1 MVYKK
6 RIWIRSDLA
15 PAVSVARK
23 STFRLSKTPF
33 PHAGTHSPVTSK
45 SPFRNPKKPFRHE
58 GKILSVPRM
67 NVYHWL
73 SGKYTKRT

>member
-6 RIWIRSDLA
+6 RIWIRSDLV

-33 PHAGTHSPVTSK
+33 VHAGTRPPVTSK
-45 SPFRNPKKPFRHE
+45 SPFRVPEKAFRHE
-58 GKILSVPRM
+58 GNVPSVPYMSICR
-67 NVYHWL
+67 
-73 SGKYTKRT
+73 

>member
-1 MVYKK
+1 M
-6 RIWIRSDLA
+6 RTRSADA
-15 PAVSVARK
+15 SATYVVRK
-23 STFRLSKTPF
+23 IPFRLSKTPF
-33 PHAGTHSPVTSK
+33 PHAGTHPPVTSK
-45 SPFRNPKKPFRHE
+45 SPFRVPEKPFRHE